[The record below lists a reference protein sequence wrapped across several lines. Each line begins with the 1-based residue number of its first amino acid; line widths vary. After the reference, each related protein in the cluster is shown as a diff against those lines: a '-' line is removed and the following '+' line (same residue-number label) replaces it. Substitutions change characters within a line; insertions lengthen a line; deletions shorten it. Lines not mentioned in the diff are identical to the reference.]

1 VARVLQACHVNV
13 EQQPLDVAEY
23 TENKSL
29 SSSSDSFLHFIR
41 KCKPWKN
48 YHYGET
54 AADAIEHLV
63 GWVAYKFKSTHPNL
77 GVFTYESKQECGYSL
92 SSWLEHLSF
101 GGIKKA
107 KPGMVRYSNFI
118 G

>member
-29 SSSSDSFLHFIR
+29 SSSSDSSTLSGNASLGKIT
-41 KCKPWKN
+41 
-48 YHYGET
+48 HYGET

-92 SSWLEHLSF
+92 SSWLEHLSL
-101 GGIKKA
+101 GVLK
-107 KPGMVRYSNFI
+107 S
-118 G
+118 